1 MAKNANLSQ
10 AKAAK
15 NDEFYTQ
22 YADIQ
27 KEVNAYIEYN
37 PDVFRGKT
45 ILLPCD
51 DPEWSNFTK
60 FFAQN
65 FEFFGLKKLI
75 STSYA
80 IESKN
85 YKTDWQPT
93 LFETENPRF
102 KADKTRVCG
111 KIFTLDH
118 DTNASGRIDID
129 DLEWDYL
136 QGDGD
141 FRSAEVTALRDEADI
156 IITNPP
162 FSLFREFLAWV
173 LNGDAGGSTAKQ
185 SVADADTRRAII
197 YNGSTSKHQPKQFLI
212 IGNQNAITYKEVF
225 PLIAQNK
232 MWIGATGN
240 GSDMVF
246 GVPEGAVVAE
256 QDRQKAARLGY
267 VGNYTR
273 LGNSCWFTNIDHG
286 RRHQPLQLMTMA
298 DNIKFSR
305 HKEIKG
311 IGYQHYDNYDA
322 IEVPYTDAIPS
333 DYEACLGVPVS
344 FLDKH
349 CPEQFKI
356 IGATE
361 SEGKGF
367 SAGLWNPESGVAQA
381 LVNGQRVYKRIFI
394 KPIEGGGK
402 LLTIRELR
410 GYIIGSYNYEPEE
423 VEVISGIMGVPISF
437 LDKYCPEQ
445 FEIVGITKTWFGIA
459 TKIYP
464 EQIQIDKSGQQKRV
478 SKLNDGPAIKVNDI
492 ENYDTYYKIGE
503 DNYIQ
508 TYARILIRR
517 KPTPVEP

>member
-1 MAKNANLSQ
+1 MAKNANLGQ

-27 KEVNAYIEYN
+27 KEINAYIEYN

-102 KADKTRVCG
+102 KADKTRICG

-136 QGDGD
+136 DGDGD

-162 FSLFREFLAWV
+162 FSLFREFLVWIV
-173 LNGDAGGSTAKQ
+173 KGG
-185 SVADADTRRAII
+185 
-197 YNGSTSKHQPKQFLI
+197 KQFSV

-225 PLIAQNK
+225 PLIKENK
-232 MWIGATGN
+232 IWIGATGN

-246 GVPEGAVVAE
+246 GVPDGAQVAE
-256 QDRQKAARLGY
+256 ADRAKAARLGY
-267 VGNYTR
+267 IGNYTR

-286 RRHQPLQLMTMA
+286 RRHAPLTLMTMA
-298 DNIKFSR
+298 DNLKYN
-305 HKEIKG
+305 KKLKG
-311 IGYQHYDNYDA
+311 ITEYKHYDNYDA
-322 IEVPYTDAIPS
+322 IEVPVRSAIPS
-333 DYEACLGVPVS
+333 DY
-344 FLDKH
+344 
-349 CPEQFKI
+349 
-356 IGATE
+356 
-361 SEGKGF
+361 
-367 SAGLWNPESGVAQA
+367 SGV
-381 LVNGQRVYKRIFI
+381 
-394 KPIEGGGK
+394 
-402 LLTIRELR
+402 
-410 GYIIGSYNYEPEE
+410 
-423 VEVISGIMGVPISF
+423 MGVPISF
-437 LDKYCPEQ
+437 LDQYCPEQ
-445 FEIVGITKTWFGIA
+445 FEILGMCENEDLYNLKTRKYTSSECKQAYVNKFGKQGTYDLNASGVITVDGIQ
-459 TKIYP
+459 
-464 EQIQIDKSGQQKRV
+464 E
-478 SKLNDGPAIKVNDI
+478 KV
-492 ENYDTYYKIGE
+492 Y
-503 DNYIQ
+503 Q
-508 TYARILIRR
+508 RILIR
-517 KPTPVEP
+517 KKQ